1 MYWYCP
7 HMHVVILDCLKAN
20 WPKFSPY
27 SCQCIWTA
35 DDLYAFTEYEG
46 VHVRNCYIKM
56 WNHYNSPL
64 PRCRGHQSSGYVCW
78 PLEGERCPRCHEIYS
93 LLLDFLCGCCFIWN
107 FAVFLFFCHFQLQKL
122 SYLKFKMSPEKKIEL
137 QKRNWPICNDGIKA
151 QKICTTRKRFSTN
164 EIKLNFKWRSVK
176 KKMQYLVAKVYF
188 KTLFAISIS
197 CYITWISL
205 NQVCDENYFF

>member
-1 MYWYCP
+1 MRESIKISEEKQKLKVGVSTCILGFHDFQASILENAGTCYITVMYCYCP

-78 PLEGERCPRCHEIYS
+78 PLQGEKCPRCHEIYS
-93 LLLDFLCGCCFIWN
+93 ILLDFSVGCCFIWN
-107 FAVFLFFCHFQLQKL
+107 FAVSFFFFFIFN
-122 SYLKFKMSPEKKIEL
+122 S
-137 QKRNWPICNDGIKA
+137 RNCLIY
-151 QKICTTRKRFSTN
+151 
-164 EIKLNFKWRSVK
+164 NFG
-176 KKMQYLVAKVYF
+176 F
-188 KTLFAISIS
+188 IF
-197 CYITWISL
+197 
-205 NQVCDENYFF
+205 

>member
-1 MYWYCP
+1 MRESKDFRRKKKLKLGVSTCILGFHDFQASILENAGTCYITVMYWYCP

-27 SCQCIWTA
+27 SCQFIWTA

-78 PLEGERCPRCHEIYS
+78 PLEGERYPRCHEIYS
-93 LLLDFLCGCCFIWN
+93 LQLDFFCGVLFYMKFCSFFFFFVIFNSRNCLIYNFGFI
-107 FAVFLFFCHFQLQKL
+107 F
-122 SYLKFKMSPEKKIEL
+122 
-137 QKRNWPICNDGIKA
+137 
-151 QKICTTRKRFSTN
+151 
-164 EIKLNFKWRSVK
+164 
-176 KKMQYLVAKVYF
+176 
-188 KTLFAISIS
+188 
-197 CYITWISL
+197 
-205 NQVCDENYFF
+205 

>member
-107 FAVFLFFCHFQLQKL
+107 FAVFLFFVIFNCRNCLIYNLKCHQKKKL
-122 SYLKFKMSPEKKIEL
+122 NCKKEIDLFAMMESKHKKFTPQEKGFR
-137 QKRNWPICNDGIKA
+137 QMR
-151 QKICTTRKRFSTN
+151 
-164 EIKLNFKWRSVK
+164 LNFKWRSVK